1 MFNSLFDKIEEVISD
16 PDVSEMKLQ
25 EYKDWLAVFLEPCF
39 ENDDTKK
46 RAEKLISK
54 IQKIQNDRKP
64 KFIRDIL
71 SFFS

>member
-1 MFNSLFDKIEEVISD
+1 MFDTLFNKIEEVISD
-16 PDVSEMKLQ
+16 PNVSEMKLQ

-39 ENDDTKK
+39 ESDGTKK
-46 RAEKLISK
+46 RAEELISK
-54 IQKIQNDRKP
+54 IKKIQNDRKP